1 LNVLIKFMYVIEQKL
16 KKKCKY
22 NIKKC
27 NKVNGSIC
35 NSDVVKVSTQNIK
48 NILKRKKEE
57 KVMSSM

>member
-1 LNVLIKFMYVIEQKL
+1 MYVIEQKL